1 MPFGFKLSLNSRNLS
16 FYILIWCTL
25 PLVQQTSFK
34 YLPQPAPAQPS
45 SKKAKTKRARVN
57 INSLKSRFF
66 KLQTDTQ
73 LVLDQGRDAMK
84 RSSNQDYAQK
94 LVQKLCSK
102 VGSSVVL
109 AHCLRKHKTYVSAL
123 Y

>member
-1 MPFGFKLSLNSRNLS
+1 MH
-16 FYILIWCTL
+16 
-25 PLVQQTSFK
+25 TSYRYK
-34 YLPQPAPAQPS
+34 YLPQPAPALAG

-66 KLQTDTQ
+66 KLQTDMQ

-102 VGSSVVL
+102 VGSSCKLV
-109 AHCLRKHKTYVSAL
+109 Y
-123 Y
+123 